1 MATGM
6 DAIIF
11 EVLTERLKTLTPALP
26 IAAPNVV
33 FPPQGQPLPPKYLAV
48 SHLIN
53 QTRQITIGD
62 DQQQKRGLY
71 QVSVV
76 FAVGIGIL
84 AALETVETII
94 ALFKNQILTA
104 SGVKVKI
111 DNEPWAAS
119 PITEDDRVQIPITIS
134 WHALA

>member
-11 EVLTERLKTLTPALP
+11 KALTDRLLTLSPALP
-26 IAAPNVV
+26 VAAPNVT
-33 FPPQGQPLPPKYLAV
+33 FPAAGQPLPAKYLAV

-53 QTRQITIGD
+53 QTRQITMGG

-94 ALFKNQILTA
+94 ALFNNQILTA

-134 WHALA
+134 WHAFA

>member
-33 FPPQGQPLPPKYLAV
+33 FPAQGQSLPTKYLAV

-53 QTRQITIGD
+53 QTRQVTIGT

-76 FAVGIGIL
+76 FKLGIGIL
-84 AALETVETII
+84 SALETVETII
-94 ALFKNQILTA
+94 ALFKDQILTS
-104 SGVKVKI
+104 SGVRVKI

-119 PITEDDRVQIPITIS
+119 PITEDDRVQITITIS
-134 WHALA
+134 WHAFA